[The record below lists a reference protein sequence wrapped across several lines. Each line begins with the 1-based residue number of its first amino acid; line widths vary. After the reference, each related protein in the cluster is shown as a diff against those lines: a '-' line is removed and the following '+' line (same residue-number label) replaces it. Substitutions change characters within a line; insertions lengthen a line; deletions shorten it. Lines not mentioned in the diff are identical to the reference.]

1 MSLKYLRGS
10 ASGKA
15 LTLAALLTV
24 AVPGAAYAKTTD
36 VTVVTPGP
44 TMGPPTPFT
53 GVSSHADC
61 PDGLVSGGGAD
72 QAIGSDEMSN
82 GNHVMGMVPSADG
95 ATEYI
100 DTPGIVGTD
109 ATHWMAFG
117 GSGSRSSDAF
127 STTPY
132 AICLNSNLIRHTQ
145 VVMNKAQGPSVGLS
159 SKLVTAT
166 CPADTVL
173 IGGGARTTPASVG
186 SLKPIASFPTF
197 NDADHHFGSIAADDG
212 ERNPDSWT
220 AVGGIG
226 GGRGADNM
234 TYAYA
239 ICSTDEMACR
249 SGRPAWSSHRPR
261 SHNPRLLERTFHH
274 PPDGAPPADDP
285 TGARRTENCGR
296 ALMAAFAPRCPFPAV
311 PLGAISLC
319 APSSSKG
326 CRCPDDVKGATSRA
340 ARRPARWSW

>member
-1 MSLKYLRGS
+1 MSTKLRRGS
-10 ASGKA
+10 ATGKA

-24 AVPGAAYAKTTD
+24 AVPGAAYAKTVD
-36 VTVVTPGP
+36 VTVATPGA
-44 TMGPPTPFT
+44 TMGPATPFT

-61 PDGLVSGGGAD
+61 ADGLVSGGGVD
-72 QAIGSDEMSN
+72 QAIGTDEMAN

-95 ATEYI
+95 ATEYT
-100 DTPGIVGTD
+100 DTPGIVGSD

-117 GSGSRSSDAF
+117 GSGSRSSEAF

-132 AICLNSNLIRHTQ
+132 AICLRSNLIRHTQ
-145 VVMNKAQGPSVGLS
+145 VVMNKAPGPSSGLS

-197 NDADHHFGSIAADDG
+197 NDAEHHFGSIAAGDG
-212 ERNPDSWT
+212 ETDPDSWT

-226 GGRGADNM
+226 GGRGEDNV

-239 ICSTDEMACR
+239 ICSRHPQRGFALPEQLLR
-249 SGRPAWSSHRPR
+249 
-261 SHNPRLLERTFHH
+261 RL
-274 PPDGAPPADDP
+274 G
-285 TGARRTENCGR
+285 
-296 ALMAAFAPRCPFPAV
+296 AV
-311 PLGAISLC
+311 PG
-319 APSSSKG
+319 
-326 CRCPDDVKGATSRA
+326 RA
-340 ARRPARWSW
+340 ARAQVVAPELPPRSGLSCARRVRSLRHALDPGLCGWARACGRVGLLCMASRLLRPAVDAAL